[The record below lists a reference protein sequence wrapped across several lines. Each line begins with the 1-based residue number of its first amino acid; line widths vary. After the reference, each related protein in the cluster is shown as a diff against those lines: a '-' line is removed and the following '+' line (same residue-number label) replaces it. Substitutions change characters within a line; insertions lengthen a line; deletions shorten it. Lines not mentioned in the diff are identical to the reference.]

1 METEADET
9 LLHDPGEGSNSSSE
23 DEALSD
29 PADGLSADEC
39 IQRATEAKSEGNQ
52 RFSARDNAEACQKY
66 QLGVQY
72 LSKHSAHPAAR
83 ELLLSM
89 QSNLAAAQIR
99 LELWDDAVISTTAA
113 LQIDSTSA
121 KALYRRGLARSR
133 LGEWEGAKL
142 DLIAVCRVDPKNR
155 EARNEL
161 AAVQAQ
167 LAQLREQE
175 KEKLSKLF
183 AGKSLYAAEERER
196 KRQEEEM
203 ARKEELRKAEEAQ
216 AEEAM
221 RVEWRAECARLR
233 AEAAAQQDA
242 QREATA
248 AAAEARAGMGAAAG
262 DGDAK
267 KEAGAGCDAPADD
280 DENPP
285 ITFEAFKKQIED
297 KKRTEKEALDKAE
310 EEAKAAARH
319 ERMLRAK
326 AKEVLSD
333 DEDLSGLVR
342 GYKKR
347 ADGSTT
353 SYFDREVDE
362 KTKAMLDQMKA
373 PKRISAGQSEETTGA
388 TSNGAIGGGAGVGSA
403 WNRAGTTWEDKDMT
417 KWATERLRGMLGA
430 VVAAVPMDADC
441 AAEMLTSSMLQ
452 NEPHLALPLR
462 AKITSVK
469 SCDGSATITSS
480 RGVLRHALDY
490 CFDLEFEITPDDGD
504 VAEATAI
511 LKDKKYAGTLKY
523 TDVTSPTQADLQVT
537 YKKGKAPTTL
547 ATPRITTALDAL
559 KAQVGATLGA
569 FVAEFKLKGI

>member
-1 METEADET
+1 MLAPSA
-9 LLHDPGEGSNSSSE
+9 LHWSE
-23 DEALSD
+23 
-29 PADGLSADEC
+29 P
-39 IQRATEAKSEGNQ
+39 T
-52 RFSARDNAEACQKY
+52 
-66 QLGVQY
+66 
-72 LSKHSAHPAAR
+72 H
-83 ELLLSM
+83 
-89 QSNLAAAQIR
+89 
-99 LELWDDAVISTTAA
+99 AA
-113 LQIDSTSA
+113 LT
-121 KALYRRGLARSR
+121 LAVWW
-133 LGEWEGAKL
+133 LT
-142 DLIAVCRVDPKNR
+142 
-155 EARNEL
+155 
-161 AAVQAQ
+161 Q
-167 LAQLREQE
+167 
-175 KEKLSKLF
+175 
-183 AGKSLYAAEERER
+183 
-196 KRQEEEM
+196 
-203 ARKEELRKAEEAQ
+203 
-216 AEEAM
+216 
-221 RVEWRAECARLR
+221 
-233 AEAAAQQDA
+233 
-242 QREATA
+242 
-248 AAAEARAGMGAAAG
+248 
-262 DGDAK
+262 
-267 KEAGAGCDAPADD
+267 
-280 DENPP
+280 
-285 ITFEAFKKQIED
+285 
-297 KKRTEKEALDKAE
+297 
-310 EEAKAAARH
+310 
-319 ERMLRAK
+319 
-326 AKEVLSD
+326 
-333 DEDLSGLVR
+333 VR

-523 TDVTSPTQADLQVT
+523 TDVTSPTQADLQVCDAPPSGHLPREVTCRERMHVALLLNSVCFLPLVPRWQVT